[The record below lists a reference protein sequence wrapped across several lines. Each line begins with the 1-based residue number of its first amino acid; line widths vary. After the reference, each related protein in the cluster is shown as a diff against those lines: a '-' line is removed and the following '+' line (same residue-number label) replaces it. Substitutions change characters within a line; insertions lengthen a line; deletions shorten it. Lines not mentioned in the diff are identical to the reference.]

1 MMSGQ
6 SITDRI
12 TAAQHSVTGSAV
24 AKAVCKA
31 TTHEVMGPKKKHLDY
46 LIQCTNEMNVNIPQL
61 ADTLFERTA
70 NSSWVVVFKALI
82 TTHHLMMYGNERF
95 IQYLASRNTLFNLN
109 NYLDKSAM
117 QGYDMST
124 FIRRYSR
131 YLNEKALSYRL
142 VAVDFTKMKRGIDGV
157 MRTMNPE
164 KLLKTLPII
173 QNQLD
178 ALLDFDANPNELTN
192 GVINAAFMLLFKD
205 SIRLFAAYNEGIIN
219 LLERYFDMKKNQCK
233 EGLDIYKKFLARMTK
248 LSEFL
253 KVAEQV
259 GIDQGDI
266 PDLTQAPSSLLEAL
280 EQHLAS
286 VEGKKTKE
294 VSAASRA
301 SALSSAVS
309 TLANTG
315 MSFSRMDEKEKQQA
329 LEEEQVRLQ
338 ALKEQRLREISVVSN
353 STSTSASPSTLS
365 GRSVNTTVA
374 VDLFAAPAPTTNSMP
389 NLSSELFDLQPAFVP
404 TVQST
409 PAISTSASSAWG
421 GPFSSS
427 NGCVGSPPHL
437 DIFDMKPVE
446 EAVKSATPFI
456 NSSFSSKQRVEL
468 FSDDFSGHKPAYAS
482 VYHPVTVDG
491 FPLHSASPSTTSST
505 INVDF
510 DAVFGGKSTAP
521 EYRTASGFNFLD
533 DVLQPTVPPQSQR
546 DTVASQQSRKI
557 LANDLDSSLANLV
570 GNLGFGGTPS
580 KKSAMQWS
588 QPPEKKL
595 TGGTNWQA
603 KTSTST
609 TWNPTP
615 LPTIPHMV
623 PAPITYPLTTPQ
635 VPIYGMVTPQ
645 VGTTPLMAPQSMMYT
660 QSGLRPTNP
669 FAPVSET
676 QEDVDS
682 FMKQPGNETADV
694 VLKKLD
700 EQYQKYKFLE
710 LNLAQKK
717 RRLKSQIPEI
727 KQTLEILKHMQK
739 KKDSTHPMETRFLLA
754 DNLYCKASVPPTDKV
769 CLWLGAN
776 VMLEYDIDEA
786 QALLEKNLS
795 TATKNLDLLEEDLDF
810 LRDQF
815 TTTEVN
821 MARVYN
827 WDVKRR
833 NKQDPSKNKA

>member
-1 MMSGQ
+1 MSGQ

-70 NSSWVVVFKALI
+70 SSSWVVVFKALI

-365 GRSVNTTVA
+365 GKSVNTTVA

-389 NLSSELFDLQPAFVP
+389 NLSSDLFDLQPAFVP

-456 NSSFSSKQRVEL
+456 NSSFSSKQTVEL
-468 FSDDFSGHKPAYAS
+468 FS
-482 VYHPVTVDG
+482 G

-521 EYRTASGFNFLD
+521 EYRTASFNFLD

-546 DTVASQQSRKI
+546 ATVASQQSGKI

-580 KKSAMQWS
+580 KKSDMQWS
-588 QPPEKKL
+588 QPTEKKL

-609 TWNPTP
+609 TWNPSP
-615 LPTIPHMV
+615 LPTVPHMV
-623 PAPITYPLTTPQ
+623 ISVLLNFVFVFVGFLFFSQ
-635 VPIYGMVTPQ
+635 VPPQ
-645 VGTTPLMAPQSMMYT
+645 VGAAPLMAPQSMMYT
-660 QSGLRPTNP
+660 QPGLRPTNP

-676 QEDVDS
+676 Q
-682 FMKQPGNETADV
+682 
-694 VLKKLD
+694 
-700 EQYQKYKFLE
+700 
-710 LNLAQKK
+710 
-717 RRLKSQIPEI
+717 
-727 KQTLEILKHMQK
+727 
-739 KKDSTHPMETRFLLA
+739 
-754 DNLYCKASVPPTDKV
+754 
-769 CLWLGAN
+769 
-776 VMLEYDIDEA
+776 
-786 QALLEKNLS
+786 
-795 TATKNLDLLEEDLDF
+795 
-810 LRDQF
+810 
-815 TTTEVN
+815 VN
-821 MARVYN
+821 SA
-827 WDVKRR
+827 
-833 NKQDPSKNKA
+833 

>member
-1 MMSGQ
+1 MSGQ

-157 MRTMNPE
+157 MRTMNAE

-173 QNQLD
+173 QNQHD

-219 LLERYFDMKKNQCK
+219 LLEKYFDMKKNQCK
-233 EGLDIYKKFLARMTK
+233 EGLDMYKKFLSRMTK

-266 PDLTQAPSSLLEAL
+266 PDLTQVSAPSSLLEAL

-286 VEGKKTKE
+286 LEGKKTKE

-301 SALSSAVS
+301 SALSCAVS

-315 MSFSRMDEKEKQQA
+315 MSLSRMDEKEKQQA
-329 LEEEQVRLQ
+329 LEEEQARLQ

-365 GRSVNTTVA
+365 GKSVNTTAA
-374 VDLFAAPAPTTNSMP
+374 VDLFSVSAPTTNSMP
-389 NLSSELFDLQPAFVP
+389 NLSSDLFDLQPVFVP
-404 TVQST
+404 TVQGT
-409 PAISTSASSAWG
+409 AATATSAGSAWG
-421 GPFSSS
+421 
-427 NGCVGSPPHL
+427 
-437 DIFDMKPVE
+437 
-446 EAVKSATPFI
+446 
-456 NSSFSSKQRVEL
+456 
-468 FSDDFSGHKPAYAS
+468 DDFSGRKPTYTS
-482 VYHPVTVDG
+482 VYHPLSVDG
-491 FPLHSASPSTTSST
+491 FPLHSAPPSATPSA

-521 EYRTASGFNFLD
+521 QYRTAS
-533 DVLQPTVPPQSQR
+533 VPPPSQR
-546 DTVASQQSRKI
+546 ATSANQPSGKI

-570 GNLGFGGTPS
+570 GSLGFGGTPS
-580 KKSAMQWS
+580 KKSDMQWT
-588 QPPEKKL
+588 QPAEKKL

-615 LPTIPHMV
+615 LPTLPHMV
-623 PAPITYPLTTPQ
+623 PAPVAYQVTTPQ
-635 VPIYGMVTPQ
+635 VPVYGMQVPPQ
-645 VGTTPLMAPQSMMYT
+645 MGAAPLMAPQSVIYT
-660 QSGLRPTNP
+660 QPGLRPTNP
-669 FAPVSET
+669 FAPVSGT
-676 QEDVDS
+676 QIQ
-682 FMKQPGNETADV
+682 FM
-694 VLKKLD
+694 
-700 EQYQKYKFLE
+700 
-710 LNLAQKK
+710 
-717 RRLKSQIPEI
+717 
-727 KQTLEILKHMQK
+727 
-739 KKDSTHPMETRFLLA
+739 
-754 DNLYCKASVPPTDKV
+754 
-769 CLWLGAN
+769 
-776 VMLEYDIDEA
+776 
-786 QALLEKNLS
+786 
-795 TATKNLDLLEEDLDF
+795 
-810 LRDQF
+810 
-815 TTTEVN
+815 
-821 MARVYN
+821 
-827 WDVKRR
+827 
-833 NKQDPSKNKA
+833 

>member
-1 MMSGQ
+1 MSGQ
-6 SITDRI
+6 SLTDRI
-12 TAAQHSVTGSAV
+12 AAAQHSVTGSAV

-95 IQYLASRNTLFNLN
+95 IQYLASRNTLFHLN

-157 MRTMNPE
+157 MRTMNAE

-173 QNQLD
+173 QSQLD

-219 LLERYFDMKKNQCK
+219 LLEKYFDMKKNQCK

-286 VEGKKTKE
+286 LEGKKTKE

-309 TLANTG
+309 TLSNTG

-329 LEEEQVRLQ
+329 LEEEQARLQ

-365 GRSVNTTVA
+365 GKSVNTSVA
-374 VDLFAAPAPTTNSMP
+374 VDLFAVPAPTTNSMP
-389 NLSSELFDLQPAFVP
+389 NLSSDLFDLQPAFVP

-446 EAVKSATPFI
+446 EAVKSTAPFI
-456 NSSFSSKQRVEL
+456 NSTFSSKHTVEL
-468 FSDDFSGHKPAYAS
+468 FS
-482 VYHPVTVDG
+482 G
-491 FPLHSASPSTTSST
+491 FPLHSAPPSTTPST

-521 EYRTASGFNFLD
+521 EYRTTSAFNILD
-533 DVLQPTVPPQSQR
+533 DVLQPTVPLQSQR
-546 DTVASQQSRKI
+546 APSTNQQSGKI

-580 KKSAMQWS
+580 KKSDMQWT
-588 QPPEKKL
+588 QPTEKKL

-615 LPTIPHMV
+615 LSTMPHMV
-623 PAPITYPLTTPQ
+623 PAPITYPVTTPQ
-635 VPIYGMVTPQ
+635 VPVYGMVPSQ
-645 VGTTPLMAPQSMMYT
+645 IGAAPLMAPQSMIYT
-660 QSGLRPTNP
+660 QPGLRPTNP
-669 FAPVSET
+669 FAPVSGT
-676 QEDVDS
+676 QIQ
-682 FMKQPGNETADV
+682 FM
-694 VLKKLD
+694 
-700 EQYQKYKFLE
+700 
-710 LNLAQKK
+710 
-717 RRLKSQIPEI
+717 
-727 KQTLEILKHMQK
+727 
-739 KKDSTHPMETRFLLA
+739 
-754 DNLYCKASVPPTDKV
+754 
-769 CLWLGAN
+769 
-776 VMLEYDIDEA
+776 
-786 QALLEKNLS
+786 
-795 TATKNLDLLEEDLDF
+795 
-810 LRDQF
+810 
-815 TTTEVN
+815 
-821 MARVYN
+821 
-827 WDVKRR
+827 
-833 NKQDPSKNKA
+833 